1 MFHGFKKTKG
11 VISIFLVIILVPMLT
26 ASSLFVDVSKMV
38 LAHSV
43 AESAADLSLNTVMTH
58 FDKKLNEY
66 YGLIASA
73 QSMDD
78 AYDTA
83 KDFFVSCMKSQEISE
98 EDASNLTNA
107 LNKYLFSNS
116 SEGFSDFLGIYTD
129 EDSLDVEPIKNGN
142 LANPA
147 VFKTQVVE
155 FMKYRG
161 PINAVTSFFDFLKSN
176 SEQLTQMDEI
186 TEMTEKK
193 QEFYE
198 AESGLMQTLYE
209 LYLLLKQYDEL
220 KLTADFL
227 NTIHGKIKHGGG
239 YETEYKKIHDEIVT
253 NLINTEWYNGK
264 YEKTEFKKS
273 SENTRLI
280 TKKEKVTVTSGD
292 KTVKVAI
299 PDVQRAAEEMIRAYD
314 TYAKQANEV
323 NTKLTRFGACDNN
336 GYCVYCRAKDQIND
350 IQYFGIVGGSIEDHN
365 LFSDFKTAVNV
376 FDRAYLNFVATCT
389 RQEAL
394 ENQYGEEISGYLT
407 YDIDLVGLSTMRSE
421 MKLDGYEKV
430 SVEDFLEKAEE
441 VRNRIY
447 KSGTVVLCQ
456 EIDNHLAAIAGSLE
470 SYENRSANVRE
481 SLSRINK
488 DIENYRD
495 TLSKASK
502 TLEEALK
509 KAGEVSAA
517 LKKYKSG
524 LDAWDA
530 AANKSSLNNAA
541 SDPNGVVKTDRDE
554 IEIKRNNT
562 VTAESKNAKLLQEI
576 KDEEV
581 TDFVNRLT
589 AIKTRI
595 DFLYEGLY
603 CCTYGEKCIAGLT
616 IESMIG
622 EIKNSKDIDTSQ
634 FMKSDVEK
642 NRSAFS
648 KLYKTY
654 EDDASMKEKV
664 REATTENDPEIK
676 EGQLKFRDRLYKYFK
691 EAENDRPSDKT
702 DEQAKEEKEKLKKAG
717 KEDNPDYESG
727 SVGGSANTEISK
739 AQGLPSNGGGKG
751 EKATPTNKLSE
762 ISKFVTSLFKDFK
775 ATASSAMVNLRDD
788 LLFSDYVMSM
798 FSYDT
803 YEREGVLDYA
813 IEEKDYKLKSV
824 IGWSADM
831 ANYSKDWSTN
841 DDPTFHY
848 NKSLRNNP
856 INTSSCFSY
865 GNEVEYILYGG
876 GNAKNKSAAYVN
888 IYAIRFACNLIPVFK
903 EYWKSPTVASLATSI
918 SSATLGIIPVPAVKL
933 LICLGI
939 LAAES
944 AVDLAALRQ
953 GIGVKFIKTVG
964 NGGNELFID
973 VDGWLKKALSGE
985 DSGNKNGAIGT
996 ELPYFRYSDYLRF
1009 FLILKLLGSGE
1020 NGVCLRTA
1028 DVVQVN
1034 MAKLLNPGEGKGGN
1048 QFSLSKSFVY
1058 FKLSANVKVKPLML
1072 SLSINASDAN
1082 PYTTLS
1088 ELASF
1093 DYEMIRGY

>member
-26 ASSLFVDVSKMV
+26 ASSLFVDISKMV

-129 EDSLDVEPIKNGN
+129 EDSPDVEPIKNGN

-209 LYLLLKQYDEL
+209 LYLLLKQYDEYGISKEYL
-220 KLTADFL
+220 QEIQDR
-227 NTIHGKIKHGGG
+227 IKHGGV
-239 YETEYKKIHDEIVT
+239 YETEYKKIHDKFVSD
-253 NLINTEWYNGK
+253 LVNTERCTEQYKATPVPSPGSAKKGNIVYSKNVTITNDDGK
-264 YEKTEFKKS
+264 KTKVPDINDAFEKLCRAYSAYANQEKSLYTALRMCGACDKNNKCIYCSERSEVYDTQYLAIVGEMMKGNNSVTEFKTATNSLYRAYKDFIATYEETDNNS
-273 SENTRLI
+273 VMYAGYVDDEILVSKCNLQNDAGLFTGGNEYRVVR
-280 TKKEKVTVTSGD
+280 EKVDYLYNNGVLRGAVSLCNDIENHLGMISEEILKKQATTDVNGNPNRLPTINKIEEINEEISSYT
-292 KTVKVAI
+292 KILNSATETIQSAI
-299 PDVQRAAEEMIRAYD
+299 E
-314 TYAKQANEV
+314 KANEV
-323 NTKLTRFGACDNN
+323 LGALDSYNT
-336 GYCVYCRAKDQIND
+336 
-350 IQYFGIVGGSIEDHN
+350 
-365 LFSDFKTAVNV
+365 
-376 FDRAYLNFVATCT
+376 
-389 RQEAL
+389 
-394 ENQYGEEISGYLT
+394 
-407 YDIDLVGLSTMRSE
+407 
-421 MKLDGYEKV
+421 
-430 SVEDFLEKAEE
+430 
-441 VRNRIY
+441 
-447 KSGTVVLCQ
+447 
-456 EIDNHLAAIAGSLE
+456 
-470 SYENRSANVRE
+470 
-481 SLSRINK
+481 
-488 DIENYRD
+488 
-495 TLSKASK
+495 
-502 TLEEALK
+502 
-509 KAGEVSAA
+509 
-517 LKKYKSG
+517 G
-524 LDAWDA
+524 LDNWDA
-530 AANKSSLNNAA
+530 AANRASLDGAGEIV
-541 SDPNGVVKTDRDE
+541 DTDRNE
-554 IEIKRNNT
+554 IEYKRSGENFDGSNNVTLLKNIK
-562 VTAESKNAKLLQEI
+562 A
-576 KDEEV
+576 DEV
-581 TDFVNRLT
+581 QALVDRLT
-589 AIKTRI
+589 AIQARI
-595 DFLYEGLY
+595 GFVNKAVEN
-603 CCTYGEKCIAGLT
+603 CKYGSHPIKEFNIAILGDEVEKSEKIVKG
-616 IESMIG
+616 SFM
-622 EIKNSKDIDTSQ
+622 NKDITS
-634 FMKSDVEK
+634 
-642 NRSAFS
+642 NRDAFS
-648 KLYKTY
+648 SIFKTY
-654 EDDASMKEKV
+654 EDTPLAEKEV
-664 REATTENDPEIK
+664 EPSNDNDPKIEK
-676 EGQLKFRDRLYKYFK
+676 GQMPFRDNLYEYFE
-691 EAENDRPSDKT
+691 EAEKKRPSNKT

-903 EYWKSPTVASLATSI
+903 ECWKSPTIVALATSI
-918 SSATLGIIPVPAVKL
+918 SSATLGIVPPSAVKL

-1034 MAKLLNPGEGKGGN
+1034 MAKLLNPGEGKEGN